1 MKFLSGMSVM
11 AMLCVVA
18 ASAADAKVFT
28 FPYQRVDLSNGFR
41 AYLVEVRGS
50 GQIAYVTVVR
60 TGSREE
66 WEPGRSGYAHFFE
79 HMMFRGTRK
88 YPDFSGVLTRLGA
101 DHNAFTSNDM
111 TVYYEVASADS
122 LEQLMD
128 LESDRFKNLDY
139 SEADF
144 RTEAGAV
151 LGEYNQGRAN
161 PFSFLNEALRD
172 TAFDRHT
179 YKHTTIGFEADV
191 RGMPEGYEYSRSFF
205 RRYYRPENC
214 VLILAGDFDPSSAA
228 ELLRKYYSDWESGY
242 SAPEIEPEPPQQAPR
257 QAQVDFPGRTL
268 PLLAVAYKGPAWN
281 ATDRVAVA
289 ATVLGEAAFGSNSE
303 LYRRLVLREQ
313 VVQMMSADFS
323 LRRDPYLLTVTAM
336 VTDTANLGRV
346 ETAILET
353 VAGFQEQL
361 LDPARLAKVKRAL
374 RYEFLM
380 GLETAQSVAFALL
393 EPVVYTGT
401 LEAVEDYY
409 RTLDSLSP
417 EDVQTAARTFLV
429 DRSRTV
435 LTLLPKAE

>member
-1 MKFLSGMSVM
+1 MKSLPGLMVIS
-11 AMLCVVA
+11 MLCVSVA
-18 ASAADAKVFT
+18 LGSDMKVFT
-28 FPYQRVDLSNGFR
+28 FPYQRVDLPNGFR

-66 WEPGRSGYAHFFE
+66 SEPGRSGYAHFFE

-88 YPDFSGVLTRLGA
+88 YPDFSGVLTKLGA

-111 TVYYEVASADS
+111 TVYYEVASADA
-122 LEQLMD
+122 LEQLVD

-139 SEADF
+139 TEADF

-161 PFSFLNEALRD
+161 PFSFLNEALRN

-191 RGMPEGYEYSRSFF
+191 RSMPEGFEYSRDFF

-214 VLILAGDFDPSSAA
+214 VLILAGDFDRGRAA
-228 ELLRKYYSDWESGY
+228 ELIRQHYSDWPKGY
-242 SAPEIEPEPPQQAPR
+242 SAPEIQPEPEQQALR
-257 QAQVDFPGRTL
+257 KATVEFPGRTL
-268 PLLAVAYKGPAWN
+268 PLLAVAHKGPAWS
-281 ATDRVAVA
+281 ATDRIAVA
-289 ATVLGEAAFGSNSE
+289 ATVLGEAAFGPNSE
-303 LYRRLVLREQ
+303 LYRRLVLRDQ
-313 VVQMMSADFS
+313 IVQMLSADFS

-336 VTDTANLGRV
+336 VTDGSNLGRV
-346 ETAILET
+346 ETEILET
-353 VAGFQEQL
+353 AARFQNHPLEPERVAN
-361 LDPARLAKVKRAL
+361 VKRAL

-380 GLETAQSVAFALL
+380 GLETAQNVAFALL

-409 RTLDSLSP
+409 RTLDAVTP
-417 EDVQTAARTFLV
+417 EDVQSAARRFLT